1 MAHHTETGRPRLK
14 KPIQIFALL
23 FATIAAGAQTPPG
36 QPAPDQK
43 PPSDQKSEKAP
54 DTAPPQSQSSSQN
67 QPPAQNQAPP
77 LPMEFESHG
86 LTYEALTKNGIT
98 VMYAPLPPHI
108 KDFDIIQV
116 TITNGGLLTW
126 TVRPLDFS
134 FIRQDGTILQPVSA
148 DEVVYSLLQKAS
160 AADVIKLQLLYE
172 ASIYAVPNFHSTN
185 GYEKRREA
193 AMAQFVNK
201 GFKAAAAA
209 SAITLAPTRLKPGD
223 STDGAVFFEN
233 RTKEK
238 SLGAGKLV
246 VHTCGESFEFFILP
260 EIKLR

>member
-1 MAHHTETGRPRLK
+1 MKFPYARGIYSCACH
-14 KPIQIFALL
+14 LL
-23 FATIAAGAQTPPG
+23 LVLFVAASSSAQT
-36 QPAPDQK
+36 Q
-43 PPSDQKSEKAP
+43 
-54 DTAPPQSQSSSQN
+54 QN
-67 QPPAQNQAPP
+67 QPPTQAPP
-77 LPMEFESHG
+77 APLEFESHG

-108 KDFDIIQV
+108 KDFNIIQITV
-116 TITNGGLLTW
+116 TDGGLLTW
-126 TVRPLDFS
+126 TVHPADFT
-134 FIRQDGTILQPVSA
+134 FIRQDGTVLQPVSA

-172 ASIYAVPNFHSTN
+172 DSIYAVPNFRSTN

-201 GFKAAAAA
+201 GFKAAVAA

-233 RTKEK
+233 RTKDK
-238 SLGAGKLV
+238 SLGAGRLV
-246 VHTCGESFEFFILP
+246 VHTCGESFEFFVLP
-260 EIKLR
+260 EVKLH